1 MQRYKKI
8 SDKIF
13 TDVKKTKNLSEL
25 PFVHANIFKRFNLIS
40 TDNINLSK
48 TLTSSGTSSFVTSKI
63 NLDRKTSL
71 LQSKA
76 LSHIFSDIFKNKN
89 ANIFLSIT

>member
-1 MQRYKKI
+1 MQIY
-8 SDKIF
+8 
-13 TDVKKTKNLSEL
+13 L
-25 PFVHANIFKRFNLIS
+25 RFNLIS

-89 ANIFLSIT
+89 ANIFFYRYT

>member
-1 MQRYKKI
+1 M
-8 SDKIF
+8 
-13 TDVKKTKNLSEL
+13 
-25 PFVHANIFKRFNLIS
+25 HANIFKRFNLIS

-71 LQSKA
+71 LQSKV

-89 ANIFLSIT
+89 ANIFLSIRLIYSKDLHHSQLEDQQLKDFLN

>member
-1 MQRYKKI
+1 M
-8 SDKIF
+8 
-13 TDVKKTKNLSEL
+13 
-25 PFVHANIFKRFNLIS
+25 HANIFKRFNLIS

-76 LSHIFSDIFKNKN
+76 LSHIFLIYLKTKMLIFFIDTPDILKGS
-89 ANIFLSIT
+89 ASLSARDQH